1 MGSSDDEKHSGA
13 ALEAHISVVD
23 DLNPKDDTVRVDI
36 QREHELTVKEVFV
49 NHPAL
54 VFWAFYWAMSGV
66 GWGFDAQVNGGMLSV
81 EPFRRDFGYWYND
94 TDGYVIPADWLSAFN
109 TISGVGQ
116 FFGGFAC
123 SWVADRWGRKTAL
136 LAGIAIVTGG
146 IFGEM
151 FSTIRPAFLISKLIL
166 GFGLGFYLTLSPLAA
181 SECAPVAFRGIA
193 TAGVQFGI
201 GSGQLL
207 SNAAIKGFGLRADKW
222 AYRAPFAIQLF
233 FCLFLLVLLPFA
245 PETPWYLARAGKR
258 DQAIKSLRALYGSD
272 VDLNAK
278 LATLEATIAE
288 EEASNSEQGS
298 FIQCFKGT
306 NLVRTCISMGVFVCQ
321 HFTGIIFVM
330 GFSTYF
336 FQLAGLPQSKS
347 FNLGIGVSACG
358 LGGNIVSW
366 VVMNRLG
373 RRSLFVSCMCILTLI
388 LFLIG
393 IMDVV
398 PTGAA
403 KWVQASLTVVYAF
416 FYYIGLGAMAFAILG
431 EASSTSLRAPTIA
444 LATATQAIMG
454 IIFNFAI
461 PYMVNPDEANL
472 RGKVGFIFGGLALIA
487 TAWSWFYVP
496 ELKGRTFDEIDRMFQ
511 AKVPP
516 RKMGSYQL
524 SSY

>member
-13 ALEAHISVVD
+13 ALERHISGID
-23 DLNPKDDTVRVDI
+23 DANPKDDTVRVDL
-36 QREHELTVKEVFV
+36 QREHELTVKEVFF

-54 VFWAFYWAMSGV
+54 VFWAFYWAMTGV

-81 EPFRRDFGYWYND
+81 EPFRRDFGYWYNEQ
-94 TDGYVIPADWLSAFN
+94 DGWVIPADWLSAFN

-123 SWVADRWGRKTAL
+123 SWIADRWGRKPAL
-136 LAGIAIVTGG
+136 LAGIIIVASG
-146 IFGEM
+146 ILGEM
-151 FSTIRPAFLISKLIL
+151 FSKVRVAFLMSKLIL
-166 GFGLGFYLTLSPLAA
+166 GFGLGFYLTLSPLAS

-207 SNAAIKGFGLRADKW
+207 SNAVIKGFGERTDVW

-233 FCLFLLVLLPFA
+233 FCAFLLFLLPFC
-245 PETPWYLARAGKR
+245 PETPWFLARTGKR
-258 DQAIKSLRALYGSD
+258 DEALKSLRRLYGSNID
-272 VDLNAK
+272 VDAK
-278 LATLEATIAE
+278 YATLVATIAE

-298 FIQCFKGT
+298 FVQCFKGT
-306 NLVRTCISMGVFVCQ
+306 NRVRTFISMGVFVCQ

-336 FQLAGLPQSKS
+336 FQLAGLDKSKS
-347 FNLGIGVSACG
+347 FNLGIGVAGCG
-358 LGGNIVSW
+358 LCGNILSW
-366 VVMNRLG
+366 LVMNSFG
-373 RRSLFVSCMCILTLI
+373 RRKLFVGCMFISTAILV
-388 LFLIG
+388 LIG

-416 FYYIGLGAMAFAILG
+416 FYYVGLGAMAFAILG

-444 LATATQAIMG
+444 LATATQAVMG
-454 IIFNFAI
+454 VVFGFAI

-472 RGKVGFIFGGLALIA
+472 KGKVGFVFGGLSLIA
-487 TAWSWFYVP
+487 TIWSWFYIP
-496 ELKGRTFDEIDRMFQ
+496 ELMGRTFDEIDRMFQ

-516 RKMGSYQL
+516 RKMGSFQL